1 MPTVNGKEIQTGDT
15 INETLTITDFRSG
28 YYGACSL
35 EVPYIVMTSTDG
47 TRHTWWGDNADQARY
62 QLNLRVG
69 DRVLVTAR
77 VSAVVPASQFGPGYS
92 RLANVDLNKAGQ
104 SWKAYLKSEREA
116 RKARKARNQ
125 APRVSIW

>member
-1 MPTVNGKEIQTGDT
+1 MPAKGDT

-35 EVPYIVMTSTDG
+35 EVPYIAFRADDG
-47 TRHTWWGDNADQARY
+47 TRHTWWGDNTDQARY
-62 QLNLRVG
+62 QLNLRIG

-77 VSAVVPASQFGPGYS
+77 VNAVVPASQFGPGYS
-92 RLANVDLNKAGQ
+92 RLANVDLNKDGQ
-104 SWKAYLKSEREA
+104 SWKAYLKEA
-116 RKARKARNQ
+116 RKARKARRQ